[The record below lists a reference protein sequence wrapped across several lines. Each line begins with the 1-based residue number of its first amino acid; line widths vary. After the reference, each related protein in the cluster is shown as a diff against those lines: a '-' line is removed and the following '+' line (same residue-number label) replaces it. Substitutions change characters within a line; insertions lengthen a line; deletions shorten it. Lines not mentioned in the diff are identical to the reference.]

1 MKKYITVFLILA
13 GIASLISFG
22 CKKDNDENTPPPS
35 DKPFENIVVP
45 DDFLWVTSKN
55 LKIDLLIKDN
65 QNNPVKTDFEVYDR
79 YPGGALLF
87 QASSNQN
94 GAFQKKYRIS
104 SAKNKI
110 VVLIPDNDPVE
121 VAFTDTLIRGYDA
134 FVARKSI
141 ALANKG
147 YKSVREEVYSYYP
160 AEGKYGT
167 LCFEDYWPSSGDYD
181 FNDAVLDYNVVA
193 VGDDENP
200 GYVDRIEMTIY
211 LRAKGASYKN
221 GFGISFRQY
230 WSFQGPY
237 PEISSVS
244 VNGTN
249 IAAENTVYPSY
260 LLIPNLSDAL
270 PYFNTKPEQGFTD
283 PVRFDV
289 EIVFSVPQDEWNL
302 ELPLQNPF
310 LIVNQDRGKEIHR
323 PYDLPTSLANPDYA
337 QTEDDYTDPEAFNP
351 ENFKMMVGYTTYVTE
366 YYFPWVI
373 DIYDASTEL
382 LFAYPAENEDLS
394 EAYSSFEGW
403 VMYWD
408 PMDWYLPEYADN
420 DKTYPFVPDMY
431 QEKK

>member
-1 MKKYITVFLILA
+1 MKKYSQVVFLFL
-13 GIASLISFG
+13 GIAAIVSFG
-22 CKKDNDENTPPPS
+22 CKKDEDKNTPPPS
-35 DKPFENIVVP
+35 DKPFENIAVP

-65 QNNPVKTDFEVYDR
+65 QNHPVQTDFEVYNQ
-79 YPGGALLF
+79 YPGGTLLF
-87 QASSNQN
+87 QASTNQN
-94 GAFQKKYRIS
+94 GVFLKKYKIA
-104 SAKNKI
+104 SAQNK
-110 VVLIPDNDPVE
+110 VVVVIPNNDAVE
-121 VAFTDTLIRGYDA
+121 VMFADTLIRGYDA
-134 FVARKSI
+134 FVARKTI
-141 ALANKG
+141 TLANQG
-147 YKSVREEVYSYYP
+147 FKSVREEVYSYYP
-160 AEGKYGT
+160 AQGKYGT

-193 VGDDENP
+193 VGDDANP

-211 LRAKGASYKN
+211 VRAKGASYKN
-221 GFGISFRQY
+221 GFGISFRQH

-237 PEISSVS
+237 PDIASVT
-244 VNGTN
+244 VNGAD
-249 IAAENTVYPSY
+249 IPAENTVYPSY
-260 LLIPNLSDAL
+260 LLIPNLSDVL
-270 PYFNTKPEQGFTD
+270 PYFNTKPTQGFSQ

-289 EIVFSVPQDEWNL
+289 VIVFAEPQDEWNL

-337 QTEDDYTDPEAFNP
+337 HTEDDFTDPEAFNP

-373 DIYDASTEL
+373 DVYDASTEQ

-394 EAYSSFEGW
+394 QTYSSFEGW
-403 VMYWD
+403 IIYWD

-420 DKTYPFVPDMY
+420 AKTYPFVPDMY
-431 QEKK
+431 QGK